1 MSIAAGHPRPLR
13 ERQRAERERL
23 ILCAAEE
30 VIVEKGYQALAMEEI
45 ASRVG
50 ISRATIYL
58 HFASKEDLV
67 LALFERGLRAFLAVL
82 DAHLSSAAAPREKLR
97 AILEDV
103 YGSMSG
109 RHYQALSAVL
119 QNPEFHARLAEKRR
133 LFATLWEEPA
143 RRFAAVFEEGK
154 AAGEF
159 DPALPTSV
167 MSSLFGALLTPLAYR
182 RLIDQE
188 RMAPEEVVRHLSRF
202 FFKGIAP
209 GGPLGDAD
217 AATAPP
223 ASTPDSAANETAD
236 TADPDAGT
244 RRVPWNGAERA

>member
-1 MSIAAGHPRPLR
+1 MSIVAGDPRPLK
-13 ERQRAERERL
+13 ERQREERERL
-23 ILCAAEE
+23 ILRAAEE

-50 ISRATIYL
+50 ISRPTIYL

-154 AAGEF
+154 VAGEF
-159 DPALPTSV
+159 DPDLPTPV

-188 RMAPEEVVRHLSRF
+188 HMAPEEVVRHLSRF
-202 FFKGIAP
+202 FFKGISPVGPP
-209 GGPLGDAD
+209 GDPPGKPNPAASEPADTTVPDAD
-217 AATAPP
+217 TH
-223 ASTPDSAANETAD
+223 
-236 TADPDAGT
+236 
-244 RRVPWNGAERA
+244 RVPWNGAERA

>member
-1 MSIAAGHPRPLR
+1 MSTAAGDVRPLK
-13 ERQRAERERL
+13 ERQREERERL
-23 ILCAAEE
+23 ILRAAEE

-67 LALFERGLRAFLAVL
+67 LALFERGLRAFLDAL
-82 DAHLSSAAAPREKLR
+82 DTQLSSAAAPREKLR
-97 AILEDV
+97 AILEQV
-103 YGSMSG
+103 YGSLSG
-109 RHYQALSAVL
+109 RHYQVLSSVL
-119 QNPEFHARLAEKRR
+119 QNPEFHARLAEKRS
-133 LFATLWEEPA
+133 LFATLWQEPA

-159 DPALPTSV
+159 DPVLPTPV
-167 MSSLFGALLTPLAYR
+167 MTSLFGTLLTPLAYR

-188 RMAPEEVVRHLSRF
+188 RMAPDEVVRHLSRF

-209 GGPLGDAD
+209 DGPPSDAPI
-217 AATAPP
+217 PP
-223 ASTPDSAANETAD
+223 NPSARNTTANEA
-236 TADPDAGT
+236 ADPDAGA
-244 RRVPWNGAERA
+244 RHVPWNGAERT

>member
-1 MSIAAGHPRPLR
+1 MSIAAGNPRPLK

-23 ILCAAEE
+23 ILRAAEE
-30 VIVEKGYQALAMEEI
+30 VIIEKGYQALAMEEI

-50 ISRATIYL
+50 ISRPTIYL

-67 LALFERGLRAFLAVL
+67 LALFERGLRAFLNVL
-82 DAHLSSAAAPREKLR
+82 DAHLSSDAAPREKLR
-97 AILEDV
+97 SILEDV

-119 QNPEFHARLAEKRR
+119 QNPEFHARLAEKRT

-143 RRFAAVFEEGK
+143 RRFAAVFQEGK
-154 AAGEF
+154 AAAEF
-159 DPALPTSV
+159 DSALPTPV
-167 MSSLFGALLTPLAYR
+167 MTSLFGALLTPLAYR

-188 RMAPEEVVRHLSRF
+188 RMVPDEIVRHLSRF

-209 GGPLGDAD
+209 DGPPGDAP
-217 AATAPP
+217 APP
-223 ASTPDSAANETAD
+223 GQPSPIANDTADTAD
-236 TADPDAGT
+236 TADPGAGT
-244 RRVPWNGAERA
+244 RHVPWNGAERS

>member
-1 MSIAAGHPRPLR
+1 MSIAAGDTRPLK
-13 ERQRAERERL
+13 ERQREERERL
-23 ILCAAEE
+23 ILRAAEE

-45 ASRVG
+45 AGRVG

-82 DAHLSSAAAPREKLR
+82 DAHLSSSAAPREKLR

-109 RHYQALSAVL
+109 RHYQALSSVL

-159 DPALPTSV
+159 DAALPTSV

-209 GGPLGDAD
+209 GGPPGDAD
-217 AATAPP
+217 AATVPP
-223 ASTPDSAANETAD
+223 GRTPDPAANET
-236 TADPDAGT
+236 TDPDAGT

>member
-1 MSIAAGHPRPLR
+1 MSIAAGDPRPLK
-13 ERQRAERERL
+13 ERQREERERL
-23 ILCAAEE
+23 ILRAAEE
-30 VIVEKGYQALAMEEI
+30 VIIEKGYQALAMEEI

-82 DAHLSSAAAPREKLR
+82 DAHLSSAVAPREKLR

-103 YGSMSG
+103 YGGMSG
-109 RHYQALSAVL
+109 RHYQALSSVL
-119 QNPEFHARLAEKRR
+119 QNPEFHARLAEKRQ

-159 DPALPTSV
+159 DPALPTPV

-188 RMAPEEVVRHLSRF
+188 RMAPEEVVRHLSHF

-209 GGPLGDAD
+209 GAPPGDA
-217 AATAPP
+217 TIPP
-223 ASTPDSAANETAD
+223 STPATTPAD

-244 RRVPWNGAERA
+244 RHVPWNGAERP

>member
-1 MSIAAGHPRPLR
+1 MSIASGDTRPLK
-13 ERQRAERERL
+13 ERQREERERL
-23 ILCAAEE
+23 ILRAAEE

-45 ASRVG
+45 AGRVG

-67 LALFERGLRAFLAVL
+67 LALFEHGLRAFLNVL
-82 DAHLSSAAAPREKLR
+82 DAHLSSAAAPREKLL

-167 MSSLFGALLTPLAYR
+167 MSSVFGTLLTPLSYR

-188 RMAPEEVVRHLSRF
+188 HMAPEEVVRHLSRF

-209 GGPLGDAD
+209 VGPPGEAGDAPGPPGSKPD
-217 AATAPP
+217 PAASEP
-223 ASTPDSAANETAD
+223 AD